1 MAWCATVDNC
11 IPWSDAILRSSIA
24 NTERVGNAFSDDLAN
39 TAFIPG
45 LGQIKIEE
53 LTLSANTPLVDVKS
67 SNTRRRD
74 LPALTGLR
82 FVAALLVFF
91 THVSKPQ
98 NPGNPNLA
106 APFRDDG
113 LVKVLGD
120 NGFRLGIVAVSCFF
134 LLSGFVI
141 TWSAKPGDRLTSF
154 WRRRVVKVFPSHVV
168 TWALCMLLFAG
179 VFTTNHGIL
188 NLFFIDT
195 WFTDP
200 SFWGGANG
208 PAWSLN
214 GEMLFYAVFPF
225 MLIPIKRIPENK
237 LWLWAGILAAMLV
250 AATVI
255 SRSVLPDTPPW
266 QNVSIPQFWFVYFFP
281 PMRLF
286 EFAIG
291 MIVARIVLSGRWPRI
306 PLSLVGVV
314 AVGGLVLTLVVPYPY
329 NIALVTLVPIALTI
343 GSLASANL
351 SGNRTFLGTR
361 PMVWLGKVS
370 FGFFMAQ
377 AVVVFAIRP
386 AVFGDAEYGTVGG
399 ILLILALFVMNLAC
413 GWLLYKFVELPAMK
427 HWSRPRKRVLDSA
440 PRADEPDKVP
450 AL

>member
-1 MAWCATVDNC
+1 MSAT
-11 IPWSDAILRSSIA
+11 L
-24 NTERVGNAFSDDLAN
+24 
-39 TAFIPG
+39 
-45 LGQIKIEE
+45 
-53 LTLSANTPLVDVKS
+53 PLVDVKS
-67 SNTRRRD
+67 SNTRRQD

-98 NPGNPNLA
+98 NPGNPHLA
-106 APFRDDG
+106 APFRDAN
-113 LVKVLGD
+113 LVTFLGD
-120 NGFRLGIVAVSCFF
+120 NGFRTGIVAVSCFF

-141 TWSAKPGDRLTSF
+141 TWSAKPDQRLSAY
-154 WRRRVVKVFPSHVV
+154 WRRRVVKVFPSHFV

-200 SFWGGANG
+200 SYWGGANG

-214 GEMLFYAVFPF
+214 GEMLFYVVFPL
-225 MLIPIKRIPENK
+225 MVIPIRRIPERK
-237 LWLWAGILAAMLV
+237 LWLWAGIVLAALV
-250 AATVI
+250 VATVL
-255 SRSVLPDTPPW
+255 SQAFLPDTPPW
-266 QNVSIPQFWFVYFFP
+266 QNTSIPKFWFVYFFP

-291 MIVARIVLSGRWPRI
+291 MIVARIVISGRWPRI
-306 PLSLVGVV
+306 PLSLVGVL
-314 AVGGLVLTLVVPYPY
+314 AVGGLLLALVVPYPF
-329 NIALVTLVPIALTI
+329 NITLVMLIPLVLTI

-351 SGNRTFLGTR
+351 RGNRTILGTR

-370 FGFFMAQ
+370 FGFFMTQ
-377 AVVVFAIRP
+377 AIVVFWFRP
-386 AVFGDAEYGTVGG
+386 AVFGATEYGTAGG
-399 ILLILALFVMNLAC
+399 ILLIAALFAVNLAF
-413 GWLLYKFVELPAMK
+413 GWVLHKFVELPAMK
-427 HWSRPRKRVLDSA
+427 YWGSSKKRVAGNA
-440 PRADEPDKVP
+440 PRTEEPDKVP